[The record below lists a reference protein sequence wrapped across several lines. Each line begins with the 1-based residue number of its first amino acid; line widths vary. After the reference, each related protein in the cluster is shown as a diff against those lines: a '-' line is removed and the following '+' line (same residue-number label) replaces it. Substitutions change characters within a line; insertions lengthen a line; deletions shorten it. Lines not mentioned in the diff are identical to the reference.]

1 MFGLGTFGV
10 LWMLTPGL
18 PVLRAP
24 RASAEARAA
33 GLELFEHEWQPHD
46 PLARGDGLGPV
57 FNARSCV
64 ECHFQG
70 GAGGGG
76 DNKHNVLA
84 FEAFPTQ
91 DRPEVKGGLIHRFA
105 VANHFLE
112 GRSELKQVLPDRP
125 RRDPGRGWVPGLHP
139 GFRPGPYRDREFHG
153 PLRRGWVDRISGK
166 TIRYQSLRTATAAV
180 GNEIIG
186 NLGGVVPG
194 RPRVLPDGRV
204 GKFGWK
210 AQFATLE
217 EFVAA
222 ACANEIGLGNPR
234 MEQARP
240 MVRLAY
246 PQVERDL
253 TDAQFRSLV
262 AFVNSLPRPVEAAPA
277 DPDRRRRSERGKAL
291 FGEIGCAV
299 CHTPDVAGVEG
310 VYSDFLLHRLDDRS
324 RGGGRRLPRDAPGP
338 AAGGVPAARGVEDA
352 PPLGSGGFRPVFPR
366 RRLPDPGVGGP
377 AASWRCGVR
386 DGRVPEAPC
395 RRSGRAHRLLEDA
408 PSPLRRRARLPR
420 DDREAPSGHE
430 PVVLSRRE
438 PGEADPDAVSD
449 PSVGTPPGRS
459 AGGDS
464 RPGPVR
470 SGSGSGRT
478 GCRSPGSEPL
488 LTRQGGDRPRIVT
501 TITRSGSPVACQ

>member
-1 MFGLGTFGV
+1 VRRTIPLTIFRLEARIDGEPLNSLADVTTVVRVQPSWKLFLILTLVWAFALFGGVAMFESSFARTRRRVGMAMFGLGTFGV
-10 LWMLTPGL
+10 LWVLTPGVPL
-18 PVLRAP
+18 LRAP

-33 GLELFEHEWQPHD
+33 GLELFEHEWLPHD
-46 PLARGDGLGPV
+46 PSARGDGLGPV
-57 FNARSCV
+57 FNAQSCV

-76 DNKHNVLA
+76 DNKHNVMA

-112 GRSELKQVLPDRP
+112 GRSELSKFFPIVPGGTRVESGCQVFTQDF
-125 RRDPGRGWVPGLHP
+125 DPVHTETVNSTALFGAGWV
-139 GFRPGPYRDREFHG
+139 E
-153 PLRRGWVDRISGK
+153 RISGK
-166 TIRYQSLRTATAAV
+166 TIRHQSMTTSAVAV
-180 GNEIIG
+180 GNEITG

-222 ACANEIGLGNPR
+222 ACANEIGLGNPL

-262 AFVNSLPRPVEAAPA
+262 AFVDTLPRPVEAVPA
-277 DPDRRRRSERGKAL
+277 DPDQRRRSERGKAL
-291 FGEIGCAV
+291 FREIGCAD
-299 CHTPDVAGVEG
+299 CHTPAVAGVQG

-324 RGGGRRLPRDAPGP
+324 RGGG
-338 AAGGVPAARGVEDA
+338 AGGYRKTPPVPLPEDYPLPEEWKT
-352 PPLGSGGFRPVFPR
+352 PPLW
-366 RRLPDPGVGGP
+366 GV
-377 AASWRCGVR
+377 ADS
-386 DGRVPEAPC
+386 APYF
-395 RRSGRAHRLLEDA
+395 HD
-408 PSPLRRRARLPR
+408 
-420 DDREAPSGHE
+420 
-430 PVVLSRRE
+430 
-438 PGEADPDAVSD
+438 
-449 PSVGTPPGRS
+449 
-459 AGGDS
+459 GDS
-464 RPGPVR
+464 RSLESAVRRHHGDAESVTAAYLKLPDDNRAALIDFLKTLRAPSDAEPV
-470 SGSGSGRT
+470 
-478 GCRSPGSEPL
+478 SPAMIAKHLPAMS
-488 LTRQGGDRPRIVT
+488 R
-501 TITRSGSPVACQ
+501 

>member
-1 MFGLGTFGV
+1 M
-10 LWMLTPGL
+10 
-18 PVLRAP
+18 RAP
-24 RASAEARAA
+24 RASAEVRAA

-84 FEAFPTQ
+84 FEALPTQ

-112 GRSELKQVLPDRP
+112 KRSELNKFFPIVPQGTRVEGGCQVFT
-125 RRDPGRGWVPGLHP
+125 RDFDPVHTESVNSTALFGA
-139 GFRPGPYRDREFHG
+139 
-153 PLRRGWVDRISGK
+153 GWVDRISGK
-166 TIRYQSLRTATAAV
+166 TIRYQSMRTATAAV
-180 GNEIIG
+180 GNEIMG
-186 NLGGVVPG
+186 NLGGVPPG

-222 ACANEIGLGNPR
+222 ACANELGLGNPR

-240 MVRLAY
+240 MVCLDY

-253 TDAQFRSLV
+253 TDGQFRSLV
-262 AFVNSLPRPVEAAPA
+262 GFVDTLPRPVEAAPA

-291 FGEIGCAV
+291 FREIGCAGLS
-299 CHTPDVAGVEG
+299 HPG
-310 VYSDFLLHRLDDRS
+310 H
-324 RGGGRRLPRDAPGP
+324 GGRRGRLLRLPAAPPRRPIARRRRLQRDASGP

-352 PPLGSGGFRPVFPR
+352 PRSGEWRIPPRISTTAAPRPWRWRSGGIM
-366 RRLPDPGVGGP
+366 
-377 AASWRCGVR
+377 AM
-386 DGRVPEAPC
+386 
-395 RRSGRAHRLLEDA
+395 
-408 PSPLRRRARLPR
+408 
-420 DDREAPSGHE
+420 
-430 PVVLSRRE
+430 
-438 PGEADPDAVSD
+438 
-449 PSVGTPPGRS
+449 
-459 AGGDS
+459 
-464 RPGPVR
+464 
-470 SGSGSGRT
+470 
-478 GCRSPGSEPL
+478 RSP
-488 LTRQGGDRPRIVT
+488 
-501 TITRSGSPVACQ
+501 